1 MARGVSVP
9 GVGHGTIV
17 KMRLVKSIF
26 TSLAFALSVALS
38 VALAL
43 WTGAATAQET
53 SFLQVEA
60 QPSLDKAMER
70 ARAYGGNFSDVQG
83 FRVASGWYAVVLGP
97 MTAEDAANRLVTL
110 RAQNLVPQ
118 DAFIA
123 SAGELGARFWPVG
136 DTTAAATGTS
146 APGADMAADTVP
158 AVAEEETPKQAL
170 AAESALPQEER
181 SALQDALKWY
191 GFYAG
196 ASDGAIGKG
205 TRKSMAAWQEAN
217 GYEATGVLTTAQR
230 AELVGTYRGDK
241 AEFGFEAVADAES
254 GIQITLP
261 LGLVAFDSYA
271 PPFALYAAKPGSGL
285 TVRLISQPGDV
296 SALSGL
302 YNVLQGLDVMPADG
316 ARALE
321 DTSFT
326 LRGKNASLESY
337 AFAAADKGNVK
348 GYLVTWTPAL
358 DAKIGRIL
366 PVIEASF
373 QSLGSKSLDPGLVP
387 LDDAVRRG
395 LLAGLSAKMP
405 KSSQSGLF
413 VSADGAVVTTASAV
427 AQCGSVTIERGTAA
441 DVVATDA
448 VSGLVL
454 LKPRTAIAPQAF
466 AAFASVL
473 PQKGAQVAAVGWSY
487 GDRLPAPVLNPGIL
501 EEPKGLDGSGAQMQL
516 ALDILPGDVGGPV
529 LDASGA
535 VIGLVLAGAA
545 KGPALPAGV
554 ALAQGDAAVTALM
567 SQGAVPVTLS
577 AASAPASPD
586 ALHAMGLGMTA
597 LVSCWE

>member
-1 MARGVSVP
+1 
-9 GVGHGTIV
+9 
-17 KMRLVKSIF
+17 MRLVKSIF
-26 TSLAFALSVALS
+26 MSLAFALSVALS

-43 WTGAATAQET
+43 WTGAAAAQET

-83 FRVASGWYAVVLGP
+83 FRVASGWYAVMLGP

-136 DTTAAATGTS
+136 DTTAAATGTA
-146 APGADMAADTVP
+146 APVADTVP
-158 AVAEEETPKQAL
+158 AVAEEETARQAL
-170 AAESALPQEER
+170 AAESALAQADR

-261 LGLVAFDSYA
+261 MGLVAFDSYA

-296 SALSGL
+296 AALSGL

-358 DAKIGRIL
+358 DDKIGRIL

-373 QSLGSKSLDPGLVP
+373 QSLGSKALDPGLVP

-535 VIGLVLAGAA
+535 VIGLVLPGAA

-554 ALAQGDAAVTALM
+554 ALAQGNAAVAALM
-567 SQGAVPVTLS
+567 TQGAVPVTLS

-586 ALHAMGLGMTA
+586 ALQAMGLGMTA